1 MQHFGII
8 GKPLGHSQSKTYFDA
23 RFAAKGV
30 QADYTVYELMRIED
44 VTPLLDSLDGI
55 SVTSPYKETVM
66 TYLDKID
73 ETAKEI
79 GAVNLIYKH
88 CGYNTDWIGAM
99 AALKPYL
106 RPTDKQALILGSG
119 GAAHAVKYALEK
131 MGLNVRTVSRQQ
143 GKGDLT
149 YGELT
154 QEVMKDCTVIANCT
168 PLGMK
173 PLEDKRPDVPYQWIT
188 NEHVLFDCIYNPEKT
203 LFLAEGEK
211 HGATIVNGAEM
222 FVAQAKEAEK
232 IYNI

>member
-30 QADYTVYELMRIED
+30 QADFTVYELMRIED
-44 VTPLLDSLDGI
+44 VVPLLDSLEGI
-55 SVTSPYKETVM
+55 SVTSPYKEAVM

-79 GAVNLIYKH
+79 GAVNLIYKR

-106 RPTDKQALILGSG
+106 RTTDKQALVLGTG
-119 GAAHAVKYALEK
+119 GAARAVRYAMEQ
-131 MGLNVRTVSRQQ
+131 MGLKVRTVSRDKR
-143 GKGDLT
+143 KGDLT
-149 YGELT
+149 YKELT
-154 QEVMKDCTVIANCT
+154 KEIITESSLIANCT

-173 PLEDKRPDVPYQWIT
+173 PLEQEKPEIPYEWIT
-188 NEHVLFDCIYNPEKT
+188 KEHVLFDCIYNPEKT
-203 LFLAEGEK
+203 MFLQEGEK
-211 HGATIVNGAEM
+211 HGATIVNGAKM
-222 FVAQAKEAEK
+222 FIAQAKEAEK
-232 IYNI
+232 IYKI